1 MALAES
7 KGLILFT
14 KNHRENDMLV
24 KIFTESA
31 GKQMFYAKGIQRKN
45 HPLKAAVQPFT
56 QAVYIGTFNSENLSF
71 LNSAKDIQP
80 FLNIQQDIFL
90 AGYATYLLNLAD
102 AAIEDR
108 VYDPNLYHFLAQSLL
123 FIDQGYDAE
132 IITNIFE
139 IQVLQRFGV
148 LFDWQHCAICGETH
162 GKYVYS
168 SKYHGLLCEKHQYL
182 DPRHYPADYK
192 MIQLVRIFSQIRYE
206 QINQLDL
213 KPETKQRLRQFIDF
227 LYDEYVGIH
236 LKSKKFIDQMKN
248 WQDILIKPET
258 NSATESNE

>member
-45 HPLKAAVQPFT
+45 QPLKAAVQPFT

-108 VYDPNLYHFLAQSLL
+108 VYDPKLYHFLAQSLL

-139 IQVLQRFGV
+139 IQILQRFGV